1 MIRSFADRDT
11 EQIYNGERSRKLPPN
26 IQRSAQHK
34 LRILS
39 NAATPETLKVPPG
52 NHFEALNARP
62 GFYSIRINRQWRIT
76 FSWKNGAENVKIE
89 DYH

>member
-39 NAATPETLKVPPG
+39 NAATPETLWVPPG
-52 NHFEALNARP
+52 NHFETLMVGRA
-62 GFYSIRINRQWRIT
+62 SIASAST
-76 FSWKNGAENVKIE
+76 ANGASPSPGRTAPRM
-89 DYH
+89 